1 MVVLSQYNSE
11 YINTGN
17 NKLYVSNED
26 ELNSSIYSNNAI
38 KQKTNLCTLINGMP
52 SCKYTFNN
60 VDITD
65 SDNNIYYYKIG
76 ISAIYDNGN
85 SKFVTP
91 YNITTINKLFNLTS
105 TLDYQNNLVSE
116 LNTYKALKAKTLG
129 INGNTTNMPEDSQ
142 YELIKSQLGNYPSN
156 LLMDS
161 QSEQNLLRTY
171 VDKSLAHGILNVNVK

>member
-91 YNITTINKLFNLTS
+91 YNIT
-105 TLDYQNNLVSE
+105 
-116 LNTYKALKAKTLG
+116 KAKTLG